1 MHFSSLPPLRVHGL
15 LRHNLCIALLGSQQ
29 PMVKK
34 TKPLVDESDVESEE
48 VFEKA
53 AEVFRVMSAPMRLR
67 IISALCNG
75 EKNVGELLA
84 EINTTQPNMSQH
96 LSTLY
101 QAGVLGKRREGVQIY
116 YRIINDKVVSLCRAV
131 CVQIA
136 SESPASV

>member
-1 MHFSSLPPLRVHGL
+1 
-15 LRHNLCIALLGSQQ
+15 
-29 PMVKK
+29 MVKK
-34 TKPLVDESDVESEE
+34 TKPLVDESDLKSDE

-75 EKNVGELLA
+75 EKNVGELLV
-84 EINTTQPNMSQH
+84 EIQTTQPNMSQH

-116 YRIINDKVVSLCRAV
+116 YRIVNDKVVSLCRAM

-136 SESPASV
+136 AESPV